1 LIHVTVTVLERI
13 KFVTG
18 NQLHT
23 VLAGPII
30 AATMALPQHLAS
42 SLLQQHVTAA
52 LQGQAASGTS
62 QMQQLATVGP
72 AVAQNTASNGNVMT
86 GRQGFQQTAG
96 TIRQLDGLHDT
107 SDEDDDD
114 DDDDDLEE
122 DDENDDKD
130 DDENEEEND
139 GGPEEVRCLCSL
151 YTDRMSLCRQ
161 EVLIFSKAC
170 TPDLGITCPAI
181 QLVPE
186 FSFPQGEVDRY
197 EADH

>member
-1 LIHVTVTVLERI
+1 MNIFSLSFTLIYVA
-13 KFVTG
+13 G

-23 VLAGPII
+23 VLTGPII

-52 LQGQAASGTS
+52 LQGQAASGAS
-62 QMQQLATVGP
+62 QMQQLATVGA
-72 AVAQNTASNGNVMT
+72 AVAQNTTNNGNVMA
-86 GRQGFQQTAG
+86 GRQGFQQTTG

-114 DDDDDLEE
+114 DDDDDLDE

-139 GGPEEVRCLCSL
+139 GGPEEVCYLSFWHTNRENSCSL
-151 YTDRMSLCRQ
+151 WVKNSL
-161 EVLIFSKAC
+161 
-170 TPDLGITCPAI
+170 PANK
-181 QLVPE
+181 QCL
-186 FSFPQGEVDRY
+186 
-197 EADH
+197 